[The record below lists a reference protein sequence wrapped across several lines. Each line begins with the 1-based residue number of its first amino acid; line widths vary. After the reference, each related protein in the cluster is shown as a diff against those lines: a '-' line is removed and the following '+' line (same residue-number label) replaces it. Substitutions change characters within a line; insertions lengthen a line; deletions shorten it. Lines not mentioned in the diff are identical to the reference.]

1 MSEAA
6 PTKRA
11 IDTARRTGALTVGL
25 VAAGIAALMLLTM
38 TFVTQTQSYDTML
51 YARSLWGV
59 AHGDLQNTVYGTH
72 VFGVH
77 AQLGLLVLAPLAL
90 LWHPATVLVL
100 AQCAAFAAT
109 LAMGGTAIA
118 RAVPTRTV
126 ASALGAGLAGAL
138 LLAMSPL
145 LANPFFF
152 DARPDLLA
160 VPLLTAGLLRMQAR
174 RALDVG
180 VVVWLAAGVAM
191 REEFATVAALA
202 LLYVPPGFDDRLGR
216 GRRWAA
222 AGAMLAWL
230 GLYWFVVRPALG
242 DGDRADQAT
251 ADLFGG
257 GAALGYR
264 AAVVALALTTAGGLV
279 LRGWRFA
286 LPALPGLAL
295 VLAVSKL
302 GMAALSFQYSMFA
315 APGLIAAAVA
325 GAASLA
331 STPLARRRAEL
342 AFAVVVSVAAH
353 ALASAAP
360 GGGRYPAA
368 YVDPPVDSAES
379 RAITQ
384 ARDVLDGVPPDT
396 GLLVPTMIG
405 AAWAD
410 RAEIWSAESLRAELQ
425 RDSLPTG
432 LDYALVTSA
441 EFGTIG
447 RRLAGMYGYALAS
460 RGPGWAL
467 LASPSTGSP
476 LMPPPAHLARGCDA
490 PVAAWPAAGV
500 AICDVQHAPGSVVSL
515 SVLRVAPAAP
525 ELEATPLMLWWRG
538 EQGASAIVI
547 DEGLVGLGALRPN
560 EPWAATTE
568 QPVPAGGAVVLLDRE
583 GRRLPAALPAGGP
596 PVSEVPLAPVVAPPQ
611 PQ

>member
-1 MSEAA
+1 MKSNTRAA
-6 PTKRA
+6 RVGA
-11 IDTARRTGALTVGL
+11 GALIPGVV
-25 VAAGIAALMLLTM
+25 VAAVAAVMLLTM

-77 AQLGLLVLAPLAL
+77 AQLGLLLLAPLAL
-90 LWHPATVLVL
+90 LAHPAAVLVL
-100 AQCAAFAAT
+100 AQCAALAAT
-109 LAMGGTAIA
+109 VTMGGTAIA
-118 RAVPTRTV
+118 RAVPARSVT
-126 ASALGAGLAGAL
+126 AALGASAGGAL

-145 LANPFFF
+145 LVNPFFF

-174 RALDVG
+174 GALDVG

-202 LLYVPPGFDDRLGR
+202 LLYVPPGIDDRLGR
-216 GRRWAA
+216 GRRWVA

-230 GLYWFVVRPALG
+230 GLYWFVVRPAFG

-251 ADLFGG
+251 ADLVGG

-331 STPLARRRAEL
+331 RAPLARRRAEL
-342 AFAVVVSVAAH
+342 AFAVVVSVLAH

-360 GGGRYPAA
+360 GGGRYPAE
-368 YVDPPVDSAES
+368 YVDPGEGAEA
-379 RAITQ
+379 RAIAQ

-425 RDSLPTG
+425 RDSLPAG

-467 LASPSTGSP
+467 LASPSTGTP
-476 LMPPPAHLARGCDA
+476 LMPPPAHLARDCDA

-500 AICDVQHAPGSVVSL
+500 AICDVQHAPDSVMSM
-515 SVLRVAPAAP
+515 SVLRVAPRAP
-525 ELEATPLMLWWRG
+525 ELAETPLMLWWRG

-547 DEGLVGLGALRPN
+547 DEGLVGAGALRPN

-568 QPVPAGGAVVLLDRE
+568 QPVPAGGAIVLLDLE
-583 GRRLPAALPAGGP
+583 GRPLPAALPAGGP
-596 PVSEVPLAPVVAPPQ
+596 PVSEVPLAPGH
-611 PQ
+611 